1 MYSTS
6 RSRCRARKIYFKQN
20 KKHFSALL
28 YDLPW
33 FSYVV
38 SKSSMAHHG
47 SSWYALLVSPAMEPE
62 PCRFSTPMPP
72 WMEPGQ
78 LDSWT
83 AGVAWYHNNDKP
95 YIDL

>member
-1 MYSTS
+1 MQGQENLL
-6 RSRCRARKIYFKQN
+6 KKN
-20 KKHFSALL
+20 KHFSTLL
-28 YDLPW
+28 YDFPI
-33 FSYVV
+33 FSMVFLC
-38 SKSSMAHHG
+38 SPQIIHG